1 MKTPTL
7 IFSFLFLLF
16 SFVVKAQDKSTLELK
31 AYGDVYYG
39 FYPDNSFS
47 GLQTYS
53 TSSPRNSI
61 GLNNL
66 QLGLHYTSK
75 DIRSSMTLHHGD
87 IAQAT
92 WDNTFDMVQEAN
104 VGVQLFTDWWL
115 DAGLF
120 RTHIGTESFL
130 PKNNDLSI
138 ISIITYNEPFYQ
150 AGAKLAYEG
159 SEKFDLEFWIANG
172 YNQFI
177 DINTA
182 KSLGLLFTYHISD
195 MHSVT
200 YTNLTGDE
208 TNNGVLPATDIM
220 RSYHNLYYNG
230 NIKNKVKLTFGVD
243 YGLQNNTEFT
253 TDPSNFLAF
262 LGTVRFII
270 TKKSA
275 LTVRYEYFDDPS
287 GFIGGGYFLNP
298 MEERFSGYTI
308 QGITGGYEYAPS
320 ESSFIRIE
328 GRFLDELND
337 APNVFAGNSKP
348 TRMEWMINMG
358 TFFDKKW

>member
-1 MKTPTL
+1 MKYLTL
-7 IFSFLFLLF
+7 TLSFSFCLL
-16 SFVVKAQDKSTLELK
+16 SFVLSAQDKPGLELK

-39 FYPDNSFS
+39 LYPDNNFQ

-61 GLNNL
+61 GLNNV

-75 DIRSSMTLHHGD
+75 DIRSNMTLHYGD

-92 WDNTFDMVQEAN
+92 WDNTFNMVQEAN

-159 SEKFDLEFWIANG
+159 SEKFDLELWVANG

-182 KSLGLLFTYHISD
+182 KSLGILFTYNISE
-195 MHSVT
+195 MHSLT
-200 YTNLTGDE
+200 YTNLTGSE
-208 TNNGVLPATDIM
+208 TDKSSAVATDIM
-220 RSYHNLYYNG
+220 RTYHNIYYNG
-230 NIKNKVKLTFGVD
+230 NIKNKIKLTLGAD
-243 YGLQNNTEFT
+243 YSLQNNTDYT
-253 TDPSNFLAF
+253 TEPSNFFAF
-262 LGTVRFII
+262 LATVRFVL
-270 TKKSA
+270 TDKSA

-298 MEERFSGYTI
+298 MEERFAGYTI
-308 QGITGGYEYAPS
+308 QGITGGYELS
-320 ESSFIRIE
+320 LIHI
-328 GRFLDELND
+328 
-337 APNVFAGNSKP
+337 
-348 TRMEWMINMG
+348 
-358 TFFDKKW
+358 